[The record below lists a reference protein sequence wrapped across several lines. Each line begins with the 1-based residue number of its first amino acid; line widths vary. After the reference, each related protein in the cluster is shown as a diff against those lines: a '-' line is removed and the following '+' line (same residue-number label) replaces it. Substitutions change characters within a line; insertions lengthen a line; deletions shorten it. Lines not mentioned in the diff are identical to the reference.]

1 MPLKLETASAMLSH
15 ADDDAS
21 GEVDLGE
28 FKAKLKYMLAEL
40 LDAQQQEKEKEKE
53 KEKENGGGRTGAE
66 ETDL

>member
-1 MPLKLETASAMLSH
+1 MLSH

-40 LDAQQQEKEKEKE
+40 LDAEKKEKDKE
-53 KEKENGGGRTGAE
+53 KGKGNGGGKTEAQE
-66 ETDL
+66 MDL